1 MNGLKT
7 AGIAVVLA
15 ALCSLPGYAAEKIIA
30 STAED
35 GSGQA
40 GAHFEITE
48 NEEERRIVVKSD
60 PHFGY
65 YTNPRYQEH
74 NWYPANGY
82 DYVHGYGG
90 AYGGA
95 GGPQQHRQQGWSRP
109 GQGGV
114 AGQPVRQDLM
124 PQQGRESQQPEVPAV
139 PGLPPRQ
146 GSMPAVQGLPAQQG
160 SVPAVQG
167 LPAQQGSV
175 PAVQGLPAQRGSV
188 PPAQRASR

>member
-7 AGIAVVLA
+7 AGMAVVLA

-40 GAHFEITE
+40 GSHFEITE

-90 AYGGA
+90 VYGGA

-109 GQGGV
+109 GQGGA
-114 AGQPVRQDLM
+114 AGQPVRQDLR
-124 PQQGRESQQPEVPAV
+124 PQLQQGRDSHQPEVPAV
-139 PGLPPRQ
+139 PGLPPQQ
-146 GSMPAVQGLPAQQG
+146 GSM
-160 SVPAVQG
+160 PAVQG